1 LKIAG
6 WRARLLIAFAYRV
19 FQLWARTLRFEID
32 DRARIVGVPPRGRF
46 IATVWH
52 NRLFL
57 FPYSVRRFLPQTRG
71 AALVSASRDGAMLAD
86 VLKRFGFDA
95 VRGSSS
101 RRGATALLELADV
114 IARGGEAAITPD
126 GPRGPAY
133 VLSPGVIF
141 LAQKSGADVLPMNFE
156 FSSYWR
162 LKSWD
167 RFILPKPFS
176 RVRLIFG
183 ERYRVAPTASDAEFE
198 AERQR
203 LEQQMLSLVEMR

>member
-1 LKIAG
+1 MKIAG
-6 WRARLLIAFAYRV
+6 RRARLLIAIGYRV
-19 FQLWARTLRFEID
+19 FQLWVRTLRFVID
-32 DRARIVGVPPRGRF
+32 DRADVVGFPPRGRF

-57 FPYSVRRFLPQTRG
+57 FPYAVRRFLPETEG
-71 AALVSASRDGAMLAD
+71 AALVSASRDGALLAD

-101 RRGATALLELADV
+101 RRGATALMELAEV

-133 VLSPGVIF
+133 QLSPGIIF

-156 FSSYWR
+156 FSSCWR

-167 RFILPKPFS
+167 RFIVPKPFS
-176 RVRLIFG
+176 KVRVIFG
-183 ERYRVAPTASDAEFE
+183 ERYRVRDTVTDDEFE
-198 AERQR
+198 NERQR
-203 LEQQMLSLVEMR
+203 LEEAMMSLVEMR

>member
-1 LKIAG
+1 VKIEG
-6 WRARLLIAFAYRV
+6 WRGRLLVAVAYRL
-19 FQLWARTLRFEID
+19 FQVWVRTLRFEID
-32 DRARIVGVPPRGRF
+32 DRVDIIGKPPSRRF

-57 FPYSVRRFLPQTRG
+57 FPYAVRRFLPETRG
-71 AALVSASRDGAMLAD
+71 AALVSASRDGAVLAD
-86 VLKRFGFDA
+86 ILKRFGFEA

-133 VLSPGVIF
+133 HLSGGIIS
-141 LAQKSGADVLPMNFE
+141 LAQISGADILLMNFE
-156 FSSYWR
+156 FSRYWR
-162 LKSWD
+162 LRSWD
-167 RFILPKPFS
+167 RFIVPKPFS
-176 RVRLIFG
+176 RVRVIFG
-183 ERYRVAPTASDAEFE
+183 ERYRVRQTASEAEFE

-203 LEQQMLSLVEMR
+203 LRDAMMSLVEMR

>member
-1 LKIAG
+1 
-6 WRARLLIAFAYRV
+6 
-19 FQLWARTLRFEID
+19 
-32 DRARIVGVPPRGRF
+32 
-46 IATVWH
+46 
-52 NRLFL
+52 
-57 FPYSVRRFLPQTRG
+57 
-71 AALVSASRDGAMLAD
+71 MLAD

>member
-1 LKIAG
+1 MKVED
-6 WRARLLIAFAYRV
+6 WRTRLLIASAYRI

-32 DRARIVGVPPRGRF
+32 DRAGIVGVPPSGRF

-57 FPYSVRRFLPQTRG
+57 FPYVVRRFLPETQG
-71 AALVSASRDGAMLAD
+71 AALVSASRDGAILAE
-86 VLKRFGFDA
+86 VLKRFHFGA

-101 RRGATALLELADV
+101 RRGATALLELAEV

-133 VLSPGVIF
+133 ELGPGIIV
-141 LAQKSGADVLPMNFE
+141 LAQKSGADVLPMNVE

-162 LKSWD
+162 LKTWD
-167 RFILPKPFS
+167 RFIIPKPFS
-176 RVRLIFG
+176 KVRVIFDQ
-183 ERYRVAPTASDAEFE
+183 RYQVRATQTDAEFE
-198 AERQR
+198 AERLR
-203 LEQQMLSLVEMR
+203 LQETMMSLVQMR

>member
-1 LKIAG
+1 MKIEG
-6 WRARLLIAFAYRV
+6 WRARLLIALGYRV
-19 FQLWARTLRFEID
+19 FQLWVRTLRFEID
-32 DRARIVGVPPRGRF
+32 DRAGIVGKPPHGRF

-57 FPYSVRRFLPQTRG
+57 FPYAIRRFLPQTRG
-71 AALVSASRDGAMLAD
+71 AALVSASRDGALLAEI
-86 VLKRFGFDA
+86 LKRFDFEA

-133 VLSPGVIF
+133 HLSGGIIS
-141 LAQKSGADVLPMNFE
+141 LAQISGADILPMNFE
-156 FSSYWR
+156 FSRCWR

-167 RFILPKPFS
+167 RFIVPKPFS
-176 RVRLIFG
+176 RVRVIFG
-183 ERYRVAPTASDAEFE
+183 ERYRVRHTASEGEFE

-203 LEQQMLSLVEMR
+203 LHNTIMSLVEMR